1 MAKRN
6 SQMRLKKGYK
16 LVETGRMHRGRKVI
30 DGKVV
35 KGAGEPLCPIYRLV
49 APEGKYSGEKLRKL
63 RAERGVGNV
72 RKIKKD

>member
-16 LVETGRMHRGRKVI
+16 LVDTGRMHHGRKVI

-35 KGAGEPLCPIYRLV
+35 KGAGEPLCKIYRLIP
-49 APEGKYSGEKLRKL
+49 PEGKYIGAKLRQL